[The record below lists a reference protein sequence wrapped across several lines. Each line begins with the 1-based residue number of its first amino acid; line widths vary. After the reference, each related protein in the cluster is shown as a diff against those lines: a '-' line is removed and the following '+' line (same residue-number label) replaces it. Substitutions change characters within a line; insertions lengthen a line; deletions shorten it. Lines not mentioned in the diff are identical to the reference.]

1 MGKSQ
6 SSLDIKSTSKSK
18 SQFRCEIN
26 LEGGSYNGK
35 KFGVVFPTPKY
46 ILLAMATE
54 LYERQDP
61 DIVVE
66 ATYRYTDNWDAYKK
80 WLEEQELRKQ

>member
-1 MGKSQ
+1 MKSPKA
-6 SSLDIKSTSKSK
+6 SSNAKSTSKSK

-66 ATYRYTDNWDAYKK
+66 AIYRYTDNWDAYNK

>member
-1 MGKSQ
+1 MATKKNTKTK
-6 SSLDIKSTSKSK
+6 KSTSANK
-18 SQFRCEIN
+18 SQFNCEIE
-26 LEGGSYNGK
+26 LVGGSYDGK

-46 ILLAMATE
+46 LVLAMGTE

-66 ATYRYTDNWDAYKK
+66 ATYRYTDNWDEYKS
-80 WLEEQELRKQ
+80 WLKEQALFS